1 MIVICETC
9 GHPMASG
16 TSCTDEGALRWGGE
30 GDILETVTWPCHDCG
45 VLPGGLHH
53 PRLCRGDLP
62 RVRRAVPRVHRW
74 RARRPRPPQLTRQD
88 GPRAPTGHGDGRI
101 APWTPC
107 VTHPAEA

>member
-53 PRLCRGDLP
+53 PGCAVATCRVCGEQYLGCIDGEHVAP
-62 RVRRAVPRVHRW
+62 D
-74 RARRPRPPQLTRQD
+74 RPN
-88 GPRAPTGHGDGRI
+88 
-101 APWTPC
+101 
-107 VTHPAEA
+107 